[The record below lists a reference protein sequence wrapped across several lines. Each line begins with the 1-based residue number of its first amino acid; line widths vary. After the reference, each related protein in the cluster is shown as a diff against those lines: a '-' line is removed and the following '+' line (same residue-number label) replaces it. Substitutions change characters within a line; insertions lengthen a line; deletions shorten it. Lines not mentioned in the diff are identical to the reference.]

1 MMAGSTEVTTAIT
14 TTDNSWKMTRYMR
27 GVSVPGFASFL
38 GSVGVV
44 TSLKF
49 ILDAINLLVLERMD
63 PDLDFLRRN
72 LFSSSLFLLSIH
84 MDYETVRIVVGI
96 FELLLN
102 IGMLVFSH
110 KLWKK
115 VSDNNMVGMR
125 SLVKIGCYIM
135 AGLELF
141 LCLLINII
149 IWMAYVYHYVIII
162 DVIVTL
168 IAMVLSCL
176 LIVGVRKVMSGLVIA
191 NIIFKIIL
199 FFIFTIVAIVAIS
212 ISISIFDLRKEYVMY
227 VVNVYLCSGW
237 LVFYSSSFT
246 VLHYNILL
254 HDQQGYE
261 IFQMEERQKQDH
273 AVPTNW

>member
-1 MMAGSTEVTTAIT
+1 
-14 TTDNSWKMTRYMR
+14 MR

-141 LCLLINII
+141 LCLFINII

-191 NIIFKIIL
+191 NIILKIIL

>member
-14 TTDNSWKMTRYMR
+14 TTDNTWKMTRYMR

-102 IGMLVFSH
+102 IGMLVFSC

-168 IAMVLSCL
+168 IAMVFSCL

-191 NIIFKIIL
+191 NIIFKIIF
-199 FFIFTIVAIVAIS
+199 FFIFTIVAIVALS
-212 ISISIFDLRKEYVMY
+212 ISISNKEYVMY

-237 LVFYSSSFT
+237 LIFYSSSFI
-246 VLHYNILL
+246 VLHYNIML

-273 AVPTNW
+273 AVPSNW

>member
-1 MMAGSTEVTTAIT
+1 M
-14 TTDNSWKMTRYMR
+14 
-27 GVSVPGFASFL
+27 
-38 GSVGVV
+38 
-44 TSLKF
+44 
-49 ILDAINLLVLERMD
+49 
-63 PDLDFLRRN
+63 
-72 LFSSSLFLLSIH
+72 
-84 MDYETVRIVVGI
+84 VVGI

-102 IGMLVFSH
+102 IGMLVFSC

-168 IAMVLSCL
+168 IAMVFSCL

-191 NIIFKIIL
+191 NIIFKIIF
-199 FFIFTIVAIVAIS
+199 FFIFTIVAIVALS
-212 ISISIFDLRKEYVMY
+212 ISISNKEYVMY

-237 LVFYSSSFT
+237 LIFYSSSFI
-246 VLHYNILL
+246 VLHYNIML